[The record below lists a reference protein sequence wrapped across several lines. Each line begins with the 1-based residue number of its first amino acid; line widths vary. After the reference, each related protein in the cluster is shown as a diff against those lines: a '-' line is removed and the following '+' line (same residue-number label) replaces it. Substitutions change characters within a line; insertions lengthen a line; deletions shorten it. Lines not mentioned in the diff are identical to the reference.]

1 MFNHQHSGWAGAK
14 VKLCMLLG
22 RMQRITDACNE
33 LEQVTHL
40 AIFIEDNQG
49 EEEETRVEAIRLFG
63 SGGQSMNVADIKKAE
78 DN

>member
-1 MFNHQHSGWAGAK
+1 MLPG
-14 VKLCMLLG
+14 CMQG
-22 RMQRITDACNE
+22 ITDACNG

-49 EEEETRVEAIRLFG
+49 DDEETRVEAIRLFG

-78 DN
+78 DS